1 MQQKAEKNTRVLIRG
16 GSRRSSPFSVMMRPL
31 NIATL
36 LIALTV
42 AMPLIA
48 LIVIAAS
55 GTTESIT
62 NIANTILPVSTKI
75 TVLLLL
81 GVGLLTAIIGTMCA
95 WLVSFFE
102 FPGRKIF
109 SWALMLP
116 LAVPTYIAAYSFV
129 EFFSFTGPIQEIIR
143 MIGGYTSIKQYWF
156 PEIRTLPGT
165 IFTLSLVLYPY
176 VYISVRALFHF
187 QSARLIE
194 TARVLGVKQFPIFL
208 RVLLPLARPAIVL
221 GVTLAM
227 METINDIG
235 AIEYLGIQT
244 LTFSIFSVWLNQ
256 NDIAGAAQLALIL
269 LLIAFL
275 LILFERWARR
285 GRSFA
290 ENRMSSS
297 KTRYT
302 RMKLEGQSGRVAA
315 FACVLPIVIGFGIP
329 LSVLADYAI
338 SYYPFGLDGDLLE
351 ALITSLVFAS
361 LAAVITV
368 LLALVLTYAVRKS
381 DSGLIAFAVRI
392 ASVGY
397 AIPGTIIALGIF
409 LPIAMFDNYMDGVF
423 RQTFGISTGLLIT
436 GSGATIIY
444 AYTVRFM
451 AMAEGSLD
459 GGFKKIPTQLDSAA
473 RSLGRTSSG
482 TLYEVLLPL
491 MRPAVAT
498 AALLVFVDSIK
509 ELSATIMLR
518 PFGIN
523 TLATHVYD
531 FASRARIEEA
541 GFASL
546 IIVAAGIIPVILI
559 TKTALDGD

>member
-1 MQQKAEKNTRVLIRG
+1 MQQRTSEPNTKFVRG
-16 GSRRSSPFSVMMRPL
+16 GSNRSSPSSMLGRPL
-31 NIATL
+31 NI
-36 LIALTV
+36 
-42 AMPLIA
+42 IA
-48 LIVIAAS
+48 LIIALLVTLPLFALVAIAAS
-55 GTTESIT
+55 GTTDSLSKLVHT
-62 NIANTILPVSTKI
+62 VLPTA
-75 TVLLLL
+75 TQTTLLLLL
-81 GVGLLTAIIGTMCA
+81 GVGVLTAVIGTMCA
-95 WLVSFFE
+95 WLVSFFD
-102 FPGRKIF
+102 FPGRKVF

-129 EFFSFTGPIQEIIR
+129 EYFSFTGPLQEVIR
-143 MIGGYTSIKQYWF
+143 AVGGYKSIKEYWF
-156 PEIRTLPGT
+156 PEIRSLPGT
-165 IFTLSLVLYPY
+165 IFTLSMVLYPY

-194 TARVLGVKQFPIFL
+194 SARVLGMRQFPIFL

-269 LLIAFL
+269 LLIVFL
-275 LILFERWARR
+275 LVSLERWARR
-285 GRSFA
+285 GRSFV
-290 ENRMSSS
+290 EHRMASS
-297 KTRYT
+297 KTSYKK
-302 RMKLEGQSGRVAA
+302 MELKGQSGWVAA
-315 FACVLPIVIGFGIP
+315 FACVLPITIGFGIP
-329 LSVLADYAI
+329 MTVLGDYTIA
-338 SYYPFGLDGDLLE
+338 YYPYGFDDNLLE
-351 ALITSLVFAS
+351 ALLTSLALAS
-361 LAAVITV
+361 AAAIITV
-368 LLALVLTYAVRKS
+368 FLALLLTYAVRESK
-381 DSGLIAFAVRI
+381 SGLIAVIVRI

-397 AIPGTIIALGIF
+397 AVPGTIIALGIF
-409 LPIAMFDNYMDGVF
+409 LPIAMFDNFVDGIF
-423 RQTFGISTGLLIT
+423 RQAFGISTGLLIT

-459 GGFKKIPTQLDSAA
+459 GGFKKIPQQLDSAA
-473 RSLGRTSSG
+473 RSLGRTTTG
-482 TLYEVLLPL
+482 TLFEVLLPL
-491 MRPAVAT
+491 LRPAVAT

-523 TLATHVYD
+523 TLATYVYEY
-531 FASRARIEEA
+531 ASRARIEEA

-546 IIVAAGIIPVILI
+546 IIVATGVIPVILI

>member
-1 MQQKAEKNTRVLIRG
+1 M
-16 GSRRSSPFSVMMRPL
+16 
-31 NIATL
+31 
-36 LIALTV
+36 IALIV

-55 GTTESIT
+55 GTTESIS
-62 NIANTILPVSTKI
+62 NIAHTVLPTSIKTTIL
-75 TVLLLL
+75 LLV
-81 GVGLLTAIIGTMCA
+81 GVGLLSAFIGTMCA

-129 EFFSFTGPIQEIIR
+129 EFFSFTGLIQETIR
-143 MIGGYTSIKQYWF
+143 AVGGYTSIKQYWF
-156 PEIRTLPGT
+156 PEIRTLPGA

-269 LLIAFL
+269 LLIASL
-275 LILFERWARR
+275 LIFLERWARR
-285 GRSFA
+285 GRSVA
-290 ENRMSSS
+290 ENRISSS

-329 LSVLADYAI
+329 LSVLADYTI
-338 SYYPFGLDGDLLE
+338 TYYPFGIDADLLE
-351 ALITSLVFAS
+351 ALVTSLIFAS
-361 LAAVITV
+361 VAAIITV
-368 LLALVLTYAVRKS
+368 LLALLLTYAVRKN
-381 DSGLIAFAVRI
+381 DSGLIALAVRI

-409 LPIAMFDNYMDGVF
+409 LPIAMFDNFLDGVF
-423 RQTFGISTGLLIT
+423 RQAFGISTGLLIT

-459 GGFKKIPTQLDSAA
+459 GGFRKIPPQMDSAA

-491 MRPAVAT
+491 MRPAIAT
-498 AALLVFVDSIK
+498 AALLVFIDSIK